1 MGHEDL
7 IEEELSCRVLTVS
20 SSRTRESDESGRVIR
35 NLLKEKGHQVE
46 DSKVIPDETGG
57 IEREIE
63 EAVNSNSRV
72 LIITGG
78 TGLSSRDQSVDTL
91 KKMED
96 KEIPGFGEAFRRMS
110 FEDIGPR
117 AILSR
122 ARGSLIRNTL
132 VFSLP
137 GSPAAVK
144 LGTRELILPT
154 IGHATYEIDKE
165 AK

>member
-7 IEEELSCRVLTVS
+7 IKEQLSCRVLTVS

-35 NLLKEKGHQVE
+35 NLLKEKGHRVE
-46 DSKVIPDETGG
+46 NSKVIPDETEE
-57 IEREIE
+57 IEREIDK
-63 EAVNSNSRV
+63 AVNSNSRA

-78 TGLSSRDQSVDTL
+78 TGLSIRDHSVDVL
-91 KKMED
+91 KRMED

-110 FEDIGPR
+110 FENIGPR

-122 ARGSLIRNTL
+122 ARASLIRDTL

-165 AK
+165 AE